1 VLAALGWIGRHGQ
14 WMLVAGLAAGI
25 AFPAAAKSLREWL
38 MPLIGVIL
46 FLSMLRVTP
55 AQAAKALSH
64 ARREVPLILALQLA
78 MPLMIAAF
86 FHLVGIKGALAEVLI
101 LMAAAAPMASGAGIA
116 VLTGVD
122 ALTALRLLL
131 WGTLLLPLTSIVPL
145 QIVFADQSLSVAGP
159 VLRLLAIIAAAGGA
173 AMLARVFLWPTLEGR
188 RLKALDGFAA
198 LFLAAFVVSL
208 MDAIQPMLLDRPGQ
222 VAMLLAA
229 AFLASFGLQF
239 GVDIVLR
246 PLLAR
251 SGRDVRGAVALMA
264 GSRNLGLFLAA
275 LPPAS
280 MDAMMV
286 FVGCYQVP
294 VFLTPL
300 LMRRYYTRGSAAVR
314 DDAPARIEAP
324 PDGRAPDRPCC

>member
-300 LMRRYYTRGSAAVR
+300 LMRRYYTRGVGGGS
-314 DDAPARIEAP
+314 
-324 PDGRAPDRPCC
+324 GRCPC